1 MKDQDTEDRTN
12 RNHHLLLKTHR
23 DADLFLNSAEIDN
36 ALSRLCTFFSGRV
49 GIADR
54 EMLSFCLRHI
64 FYNVNQMH
72 TLFLPE
78 LTECS
83 LGKARAE
90 QNRLHVHTMPM
101 RKIPVKKLQVQYS
114 IWSFL
119 QEIEATLERLEP
131 LCRLM
136 ISATTN
142 MLNELDRTCSIKN
155 KIKQVGPI
163 ENRDDVSID
172 HPQENKEQSLDQD
185 QIRQDDHS
193 EWQRELALMR
203 EKSSTWLRSYEKL
216 LPFSVQF
223 AILEPMI
230 PALPQLDGG
239 FALLLKSACAIFGDI
254 LTDFQE
260 SGTDEDEKVTTLLLD
275 IIQRCDQIMLQIGI
289 LVEPLHVLTGQ
300 YTLETT
306 IQ

>member
-12 RNHHLLLKTHR
+12 GNHRLLLETHR
-23 DADLFLNSAEIDN
+23 NADLFLNSAEIDDV
-36 ALSRLCTFFSGRV
+36 LSKLCTFFGSRV

-64 FYNVNQMH
+64 FYNVNQMY

-78 LTECS
+78 LTQCS
-83 LGKARAE
+83 LGKARTE
-90 QNRLHVHTMPM
+90 QKRLPVHTMPM
-101 RKIPVKKLQVQYS
+101 RNMPVQKLQVQYS

-131 LCRLM
+131 LCRLI

-142 MLNELDRTCSIKN
+142 MLNELDRTCSIQS
-155 KIKQVGPI
+155 KIRQPV

-172 HPQENKEQSLDQD
+172 HPQGSQVQSSDQSQTQQAD
-185 QIRQDDHS
+185 S
-193 EWQRELALMR
+193 KWQRKLVLMR
-203 EKSSTWLRSYEKL
+203 AKSSTWLKSYERL
-216 LPFSVQF
+216 LPFSIQF

-239 FALLLKSACAIFGDI
+239 LTLLLKSACAIFGDI
-254 LTDFQE
+254 LPDFQE
-260 SGTDEDEKVTTLLLD
+260 SGTDEDEKATTLLLD

-289 LVEPLHVLTGQ
+289 LVEPLHILTGQ
-300 YTLETT
+300 YTLETI

>member
-12 RNHHLLLKTHR
+12 RNHHLVLKTHR
-23 DADLFLNSAEIDN
+23 DADLFLNSAEVDD
-36 ALSRLCTFFSGRV
+36 ALRRLCTFFSGRI

-54 EMLSFCLRHI
+54 EILSFCLRHI
-64 FYNVNQMH
+64 FYNVNQMY

-83 LGKARAE
+83 LGKARTE
-90 QNRLHVHTMPM
+90 QKRLHIHTMPM
-101 RKIPVKKLQVQYS
+101 RNMPVQKLQVQYS

-119 QEIEATLERLEP
+119 QEIEATLERLES
-131 LCRLM
+131 LCRLL

-142 MLNELDRTCSIKN
+142 MLNELDRTCSIPSKRRQPVE
-155 KIKQVGPI
+155 K
-163 ENRDDVSID
+163 RDDVSTD
-172 HPQENKEQSLDQD
+172 HPQGSQLQSSDQG
-185 QIRQDDHS
+185 QRQQADS
-193 EWQRELALMR
+193 EWQREIAYMR
-203 EKSSTWLRSYEKL
+203 EKTSIWLRSYERL

-223 AILEPMI
+223 AILQPMI
-230 PALPQLDGG
+230 PALPQVDGG
-239 FALLLKSACAIFGDI
+239 LTLLLKSSCTIFGDI
-254 LTDFQE
+254 LPDFQE
-260 SGTDEDEKVTTLLLD
+260 SGTDEDERVTTLLLD

-306 IQ
+306 MQ